1 MYLRPVFQQAD
12 ATEIAALIRA
22 NPFAQLVSAGTR
34 GLEASHLPLSYH
46 AEPDGAEPGG
56 FALSGHFAAGNP
68 QCDAIGT
75 GAEVLAIF
83 AGPHAFISPSWY
95 EASPAVPTWDFA
107 AVHVYGQLSPLADAD
122 AMVADLQRMAAYDP
136 AGFDVAA
143 MAPDYRARMLAGI
156 RAFRL
161 APVRVE
167 TQWKMSQNRSP
178 ADRRRVVRAL
188 REQGDGVA
196 EQVAAMIEQTL
207 PPAQHEDV
215 P

>member
-12 ATEIAALIRA
+12 ASEIAALIRA
-22 NPFAQLVSAGTR
+22 NPFAQLVSAGPR

-46 AEPDGAEPGG
+46 AQAEG

-68 QCDAIGT
+68 QCGVIGG

-83 AGPHAFISPSWY
+83 AGPHAYISPSWY
-95 EASPAVPTWDFA
+95 EVSPAVPTWDFA
-107 AVHVYGQLSPLADAD
+107 AVHVYGRLTPLADAD
-122 AMVADLQRMAAYDP
+122 AIVADLQRMAAHDP

-161 APVRVE
+161 TPVRVE

-178 ADRRRVVRAL
+178 ADRRRVVTAL
-188 REQGDGVA
+188 REQDDSVA
-196 EQVAAMIEQTL
+196 KQVAAMIEQTL

>member
-1 MYLRPVFQQAD
+1 MFQQAD
-12 ATEIAALIRA
+12 AAEVAALIRA
-22 NPFAQLVSAGTR
+22 NPFAQLVSAGPR

-46 AEPDGAEPGG
+46 AEADG
-56 FALSGHFAAGNP
+56 FAMSGHFAAGNP
-68 QCDAIGT
+68 QCDAIGS

-83 AGPHAFISPSWY
+83 AGPHAYISPSWY

-107 AVHVYGQLSPLADAD
+107 AVHVYGHLDPLTDAD
-122 AMVADLQRMAAYDP
+122 AIVSDLQRMAAHDP

-143 MAPDYRARMLAGI
+143 MPPDYRARMLAGI

-178 ADRRRVVRAL
+178 ADRRRLMAAL
-188 REQGDGVA
+188 RGQGDSVA
-196 EQVAAMIEQTL
+196 EQVAVMIEQTL

-215 P
+215 R

>member
-12 ATEIAALIRA
+12 AAEIAGLVRA
-22 NPFAQLVSAGTR
+22 NPIAQLVSAGPR

-46 AEPDGAEPGG
+46 AEADG
-56 FALSGHFAAGNP
+56 FVLSGHFAAGNP
-68 QCDAIGT
+68 QCDIIGS

-83 AGPHAFISPSWY
+83 AGPHAYISPSWY

-107 AVHVYGQLSPLADAD
+107 AVHVYGCLSPLTDA
-122 AMVADLQRMAAYDP
+122 AAVVADLQLMAAHDP

-143 MAPDYRARMLAGI
+143 MPPDYRARMLAGI

-178 ADRRRVVRAL
+178 ADRRRVVTAL
-188 REQGDGVA
+188 RGQGDSVT
-196 EQVAAMIEQTL
+196 EQVAGMIEQTL
-207 PPAQHEDV
+207 PPVQHEDV